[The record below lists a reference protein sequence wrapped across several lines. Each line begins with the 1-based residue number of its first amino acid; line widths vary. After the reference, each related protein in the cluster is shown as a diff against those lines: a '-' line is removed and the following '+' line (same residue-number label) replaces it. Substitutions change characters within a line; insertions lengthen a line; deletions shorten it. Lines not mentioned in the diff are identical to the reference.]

1 MGKRII
7 KYIKKILYCLTS
19 LIYSG
24 DECCVICNEY
34 SVESEALCTE
44 CRKKLRPCTE
54 SFYISRNE
62 EKYLVWSAFYYSN
75 IVKELIIRL
84 KYRNDFICGEILA
97 KYMLELIKSEKLQFD
112 LIAYVP
118 MTKKALKKRGYNQS
132 EFLANYISRLL
143 EVPLFCSLIKTMD
156 TKDQIGLS
164 GEERWSNM
172 EKCFSIEDYKF
183 IKNKNILLL
192 DDVITTGATTFYCAH
207 YLKESGNNNVCILT
221 IAKSKV

>member
-7 KYIKKILYCLTS
+7 KYVKNIIYCLVQ

-24 DECCVICNEY
+24 DEHCVICNEY
-34 SVESEALCTE
+34 TVESEELCTQ
-44 CRKKLRPCTE
+44 CRKKLRHCGE
-54 SFYISRNE
+54 SFYLCHNE
-62 EKYLVWSAFYYSN
+62 DKYLVWSVFYYSN

-84 KYRNDFICGEILA
+84 KYKSDFICGEILA
-97 KYMLELIKSEKLQFD
+97 KYMLELVKNNELQFD

-118 MTKKALKKRGYNQS
+118 MTKSALKSRGYNQS
-132 EFLANYISRLL
+132 EFLANYLSRFLDIP
-143 EVPLFCSLIKTMD
+143 VICNLIKTVD

-172 EKCFSIEDYKF
+172 EKCFEIKENKK
-183 IKNKNILLL
+183 IKNKKILIV
-192 DDVITTGATTFYCAH
+192 DDVITTGATAFHCASA
-207 YLKESGNNNVCILT
+207 LKKSGVGNVCILT